1 MKGRVMATP
10 SIDLSTEERSK
21 VVTKAFLR
29 ASEALGMSRQDIA
42 AVLGISEASL
52 SRLFQGERHV
62 DAALK
67 EGEIARYFL
76 RLYRSLDS
84 LFGGSRE
91 NSIKW
96 FSSPNR
102 HLNGVPANLVKTIGG
117 LVEVTGYL
125 DAMRGKV

>member
-1 MKGRVMATP
+1 MAFP
-10 SIDLSTEERSK
+10 HARLNSEERSK

-29 ASEALGMSRQDIA
+29 ASESLGMGRQEIA
-42 AVLGISEASL
+42 AVLGVSEASL
-52 SRLFQGERHV
+52 SRLFQGSRHV
-62 DAALK
+62 DASPK

-84 LFGGSRE
+84 LFGG
-91 NSIKW
+91 NPADTTKW
-96 FSSPNR
+96 FSSPNT
-102 HLNGVPANLVKTIGG
+102 HLGGTPAELVQTIGG